1 MKQTLVTYGF
11 CLFALAG
18 GCAMEA
24 SDAASEFN
32 ANNQQPKSDA
42 AQSKLFARDIQG
54 ARVLYTDALAADPNN
69 PSAAA
74 GKAVTDLLLLP
85 YSSSFTAVITNSLG
99 ASRALNAT
107 RDVIYGDGG
116 LLYLLVRG
124 VPFADGDSF
133 QGIASLLEADLPWT
147 SRQMTSATDFVAEL
161 DKPVNDLWS
170 GLEVVADDL
179 ADVER
184 NLDVAIGSDAFTTY
198 FLPGEVFHDQNLNL
212 VMGKSELAAIRTVV
226 SGVRAAVYFVGA
238 YDFDWSL
245 ADAFGAQ
252 WDNVAPEDPGY
263 QADWLYED
271 YVIDFMSPRLFRAV
285 VQPKRLEKAGT
296 SLAQT
301 AHGIAQTLRLGEQN
315 AKDTVLSWSQAD
327 ADLVTELATLADSV
341 GDAVSGTTPVPYT
354 TPQTSMNLSSFFT
367 APGRVVDGPWFEYA
381 TLEDEFGPY
390 QSWQLVDATAEA
402 FLVNGVMDPEFDYN
416 SPPDL
421 ELTGD
426 AAQLTTDVSGDFT
439 GDVESAYFSGR

>member
-1 MKQTLVTYGF
+1 
-11 CLFALAG
+11 
-18 GCAMEA
+18 MEA

-32 ANNQQPKSDA
+32 TNNQQPKSDA
-42 AQSKLFARDIQG
+42 AQSKLFSRDIQG
-54 ARVLYTDALAADPNN
+54 ARDIYADTLADDPNN

-85 YSSSFTAVITNSLG
+85 YSRAFTAVLTNSLG

-147 SRQMTSATDFVAEL
+147 SRQMTSAMDFVAEL
-161 DKPVNDLWS
+161 EKPVNDLWS
-170 GLEVVADDL
+170 GLEVVADEL

-184 NLDVAIGSDAFTTY
+184 NLDIAIGSETFKTY

-212 VMGKSELAAIRTVV
+212 VMGKSELAAVRTVV
-226 SGVRAAVYFVGA
+226 SGARAAVYFVGA
-238 YDFDWSL
+238 YDFSYSL

-252 WDNVAPEDPGY
+252 WENVTPQDPAY
-263 QADWLYED
+263 QAEWLYED
-271 YVIDFMSPRLFRAV
+271 YVLDFLSNRLFRAV
-285 VQPKRLEKAGT
+285 VQPTRLEKAGL
-296 SLAQT
+296 SFAD
-301 AHGIAQTLRLGEQN
+301 AARGVAQTLRLGEQN
-315 AKDTVLSWSQAD
+315 STDNVLSWSQAD
-327 ADLVTELATLADSV
+327 AELVIELATLADAV
-341 GDAVSGTTPVPYT
+341 ADAVSDTTSMPYT

-367 APGRVVDGPWFEYA
+367 APGRVVDGPWFDYV

-390 QSWQLVDATAEA
+390 QSWQVVDATVEA

-416 SPPDL
+416 TPPEL
-421 ELTGD
+421 QLTGD
-426 AAQLTTDVSGDFT
+426 AAQLTADVSGDFT